1 MAPRFEYRVV
11 PAPAKGKKAKG
22 VKTPQARFALGVE
35 AVLNDMAADGW
46 EYLRA
51 ELLPSEER
59 SGLTGTVTRWRNVL
73 VFRRP
78 VVMPVAVPADA
89 SAAPVEE
96 PPLTG
101 DAKPPSLPSGA
112 VSAEG
117 AGDAAPENGSP
128 EGKPDIPPDLPG
140 PRGNG

>member
-35 AVLNDMAADGW
+35 AVLNEMAADGW

-78 VVMPVAVPADA
+78 MVVPVVTPVDA
-89 SAAPVEE
+89 SAPPAVEE
-96 PPLTG
+96 PPQTG
-101 DAKPPSLPSGA
+101 GAEPPSLPSGA

-117 AGDAAPENGSP
+117 TGDAAPENGNP
-128 EGKPDIPPDLPG
+128 EGKPDIPG
-140 PRGNG
+140 PRGDG

>member
-11 PAPAKGKKAKG
+11 PAPAKGKKVKG

-35 AVLNDMAADGW
+35 AVLNEMAADGW

-78 VVMPVAVPADA
+78 MVVPVVTPVDA
-89 SAAPVEE
+89 SAPPAVEE

-101 DAKPPSLPSGA
+101 RAEPPLLSPGA
-112 VSAEG
+112 ASAEG
-117 AGDAAPENGSP
+117 AGDAASEK
-128 EGKPDIPPDLPG
+128 GKPGTPPVAPG
-140 PRGNG
+140 PRDDG

>member
-35 AVLNDMAADGW
+35 AVLNEMAADGW

-78 VVMPVAVPADA
+78 VAMPVDA
-89 SAAPVEE
+89 RAAPVGESPLPRDAE
-96 PPLTG
+96 PPSHPTG
-101 DAKPPSLPSGA
+101 T

-117 AGDAAPENGSP
+117 VGDAVSENGNP
-128 EGKPDIPPDLPG
+128 EGKPDIPG
-140 PRGNG
+140 PRGDG